1 MKKIIQ
7 LLMVVVFSLNIISC
21 GPSKKVIDYE
31 ISFDEINESLKI
43 NYDKMKSYSAT
54 GSAEL
59 NLNKINMTVQF
70 ELQVLKPSSATIDL
84 FGPFGFEIAS
94 AYLKDDSV
102 NIYNAIDNQLI
113 KTSLSSK
120 RINASEFGEVF
131 KRIIYPLFFG
141 YFNVD
146 VIEADSTEYISTEDK
161 FGVIK
166 FLKNSVVEIYY
177 DRSKYFLSEIA
188 FRKNFSNKKVLIS
201 FQELK
206 QFDGIKFPVKI
217 EINNEDTQESIS
229 ITFKKIE
236 FNKINEELQFSVP
249 ENVKVKEW

>member
-7 LLMVVVFSLNIISC
+7 LLIIVVFSLNIISC
-21 GPSKKVIDYE
+21 GTSKKVINYE

-43 NYDKMKSYSAT
+43 NYDKMKSYSAN

-59 NLNKINMTVQF
+59 NLNEIKLTVQF
-70 ELQVLKPSSATIDL
+70 DLQVLKPSSATIDL

-94 AYLKDDSV
+94 AYLKDDSI
-102 NIYNAIDNQLI
+102 NIYIAIDNQLI
-113 KTSLSSK
+113 KTSFSSN

-141 YFNVD
+141 YFNID
-146 VIEADSTEYISTEDK
+146 VIEGDSTKYISTEEK

-166 FLKNSVVEIYY
+166 FLKNSVLEIYY
-177 DRSKYFLSEIA
+177 DRSKYFFSEIA
-188 FRKNFSNKKVLIS
+188 FSKNFSNKKVLIS

-206 QFDGIKFPVKI
+206 EFNGIKFPMRI
-217 EINNEDTQESIS
+217 DIINEDTQESIS
-229 ITFKKIE
+229 ISFKKIE